1 METQI
6 KVHALP
12 VRKLKIL
19 LLLLVKQQ
27 LFSGLL
33 IDPGK
38 KVKFRG
44 ISQIYL
50 NFTVPRLYEISKAL
64 FSGNE

>member
-38 KVKFRG
+38 K
-44 ISQIYL
+44 SQISRDFADL
-50 NFTVPRLYEISKAL
+50 PELHGSATVRNIKSTVFWK
-64 FSGNE
+64 